1 MEKDF
6 YEETIGN
13 WNKLANLYED
23 RFMDLTIYDAS
34 YDFFCDQL
42 NGDEARV
49 IEIGSG
55 PGIIARYLKKRRPN
69 LRLFCTDAA
78 QAMVDLA
85 KKNVGSGEFFVMDA
99 RDLGQLNQ
107 VFEGVVAGFCLP
119 YLAPKDAE
127 KLIHNAADILAENGL
142 LYLSFVEGDTE
153 QSGYQ
158 TGSSGDRIYFYYH
171 TKDKLLET
179 LKDAGFGT
187 PNIMTIVYEKSD
199 GTHQEHLIIIAKK
212 KYDL

>member
-1 MEKDF
+1 LEKDF

-23 RFMDLTIYDAS
+23 RFMDLRIYDAS

-42 NGDEARV
+42 YGVQPRV
-49 IEIGSG
+49 LEIGSG
-55 PGIIARYLKKRRPN
+55 PGIIANYLKKKRPN
-69 LRLFCTDAA
+69 LHLVCTDAA
-78 QAMVDLA
+78 EAMVDLA
-85 KKNVGSGEFFVMDA
+85 KKNVGNGEFFVMDA
-99 RDLGQLNQ
+99 RHLGQLNQ
-107 VFEGVVAGFCLP
+107 VFDGIVVGFCLP

-142 LYLSFVEGDTE
+142 LYLSFVAGDTE

-171 TKDKLLET
+171 AKDKLLET

-187 PNIMTIVYEKSD
+187 PNVMTIPYEKSN
-199 GTHQEHLIIIAKK
+199 GTPEEHLIIIAKK